1 MVADHL
7 GGRLLSPLICSEW
20 LYVGSIPTP
29 CTNKFIGDDV
39 VNEQGKS
46 FFSSIS
52 LALFFALLGF
62 SFLPYEDLLSSE
74 HLSDLFRSE
83 VIAEQ
88 LLTFLS
94 CASFLAFISL
104 VSYVGAALITFVVH
118 LVQRLYFLHKLRKP
132 MIIYSADLNKS
143 EQSDLSEKLD
153 ELGFK
158 FAFVVCFFCL
168 VCMLFAEWG

>member
-1 MVADHL
+1 M
-7 GGRLLSPLICSEW
+7 
-20 LYVGSIPTP
+20 
-29 CTNKFIGDDV
+29 
-39 VNEQGKS
+39 NEQGKS

-52 LALFFALLGF
+52 LTLFLTFLSL
-62 SFLPYEDLLSSE
+62 SFLPYSDLLSSE
-74 HLSDLFRSE
+74 HLFDLFGSE
-83 VIAEQ
+83 ALAEQ

-158 FAFVVCFFCL
+158 FALVVCFFCL
-168 VCMLFAEWG
+168 VCMLYADWG